1 MVLKFRPSMGV
12 RRRGSMYMVALG
24 AAMVVTVLGL
34 SALMTVRIERKS
46 ADAAGDL
53 AEARLLAQ
61 SAIEMGV
68 WMMNDDPTWRSTL
81 TSGNWKTNQPLGR
94 GTFSLDG
101 FDPMDADLADSKTEP
116 VELTGT
122 GLVGDARFIVKA
134 TATAEATPLGA
145 LSRALTADGNLS
157 VLSGA
162 TFTSPLAA
170 LRTNAQLINS
180 GTIIANVEIGSV
192 RTLGTVVGTVTTG
205 STALE
210 MPDPDVFAM
219 YQSLA
224 TTIAYPGTTF
234 DRVLLAPGL
243 NPWGATNAD
252 GVYFIDAGSN
262 DLTIKRSRV
271 LGTLLV
277 KCGTSNKLVID
288 DPMFMQPYRADY
300 PVLIADC
307 AVEIKLTSAVLVLSE
322 SLQLT
327 NYNPTVAVYLGIGD
341 IDLLDTYPNEIQGLV
356 HAKRNLKLDL
366 TTRIRGS
373 VICEGT
379 VTASSAD
386 IIYTASLLTS
396 PPMGYSSYHMAISPG
411 SWERVVLP

>member
-1 MVLKFRPSMGV
+1 
-12 RRRGSMYMVALG
+12 MYVVALG

-61 SAIEMGV
+61 SAVERGV
-68 WMMNDDPTWRSTL
+68 WTMANDSTWRSTL
-81 TSGNWKTNQPLGR
+81 TSGNWKANQPLGR

-101 FDPMDADLADSKTEP
+101 VDPIDANLADSKTEP

-122 GLVGDARFIVKA
+122 GRVGAAQFIVKA
-134 TATAEATPLGA
+134 TATAVARPLDA
-145 LSRALTADGNLS
+145 LSRALTCNGNLA

-162 TFTSPLAA
+162 TFTSTTAA
-170 LRTNAQLINS
+170 LHTNAQLINS
-180 GTIIANVEIGSV
+180 GTIRANIEVGSV
-192 RTLGTVVGTVTTG
+192 QTLGTVVGTVTTG
-205 STALE
+205 ATALE
-210 MPDPDVFAM
+210 MPDPGVFAM

-234 DRVLLAPGL
+234 DRVVLAPGL
-243 NPWGATNAD
+243 NPWGATNVD

-262 DLTIKRSRV
+262 NLTIKRSRI

-277 KCGTSNKLVID
+277 KCGTSKKLIID

-307 AVEIKLTSAVLVLSE
+307 AVEINLTSAVVVLSE
-322 SLQLT
+322 SVQLT

-356 HAKRNLKLDL
+356 HAKRDLKLDQS
-366 TTRIRGS
+366 TRIRGS
-373 VICEGT
+373 VICEGA
-379 VTASSAD
+379 VTASSAE
-386 IIYTASLLTS
+386 IIYTSSLLTT
-396 PPMGYSSYHMAISPG
+396 PPMGYSSYPMAISPG